1 MLSMERFCESRQ
13 LRNKL
18 LNIHY
23 VGGNGGEFFATMMQN
38 HSEFNFHDGCY
49 NDPKA
54 IKYEFKRD
62 EFDNLS
68 QYYLGWG
75 IDNDCLTNYS
85 PKEFFEMWKTSPD
98 KWTIRVDH
106 GYGYNTQTEEWRK
119 GLYTDWNVS
128 KTIILNCT
136 EIKGAEY
143 CRGLCYHKVFGKEYY
158 EVITKKGDTPIIK
171 SCAISIIRDRLF
183 KTQKFVDFNN
193 FRLERD
199 TDLNVGS
206 AIRLE
211 QITYNEYVDTFI
223 DQENETDITLGS
235 SPIRVF
241 KTLDNSFGVV
251 PMPDKS
257 YNITYEYF
265 NFPVDL
271 NLSTDAPTIPERF
284 KFVITDGAMYH
295 AYMFRDNME
304 LGQIT
309 FKKFEEGMKNMRKLL
324 VNENVYIRAT

>member
-183 KTQKFVDFNN
+183 KYHGD
-193 FRLERD
+193 
-199 TDLNVGS
+199 
-206 AIRLE
+206 
-211 QITYNEYVDTFI
+211 FI
-223 DQENETDITLGS
+223 DFWENPLNFNQRYTKNYIDLIPEGYDYLEVDPMKLLHTRDDVEREEQL
-235 SPIRVF
+235 IRIF
-241 KTLDNSFGVV
+241 DYLELDYRTLDECMLLCEKYMKDNRN
-251 PMPDKS
+251 K
-257 YNITYEYF
+257 YNNGIQR
-265 NFPVDL
+265 
-271 NLSTDAPTIPERF
+271 S
-284 KFVITDGAMYH
+284 
-295 AYMFRDNME
+295 
-304 LGQIT
+304 
-309 FKKFEEGMKNMRKLL
+309 
-324 VNENVYIRAT
+324 

>member
-1 MLSMERFCESRQ
+1 MAYNFLELVNSVARRLNEPELTTSNFASATGFYAQIKDSVNASVRDINLYHEYWPYNH
-13 LRNKL
+13 NKET
-18 LNIHY
+18 I
-23 VGGNGGEFFATMMQN
+23 T
-38 HSEFNFHDGCY
+38 
-49 NDPKA
+49 
-54 IKYEFKRD
+54 
-62 EFDNLS
+62 
-68 QYYLGWG
+68 
-75 IDNDCLTNYS
+75 LTAGTTRY
-85 PKEFFEMWKTSPD
+85 PLPAD
-98 KWTIRVDH
+98 
-106 GYGYNTQTEEWRK
+106 
-119 GLYTDWNVS
+119 
-128 KTIILNCT
+128 
-136 EIKGAEY
+136 A
-143 CRGLCYHKVFGKEYY
+143 
-158 EVITKKGDTPIIK
+158 
-171 SCAISIIRDRLF
+171 
-183 KTQKFVDFNN
+183 KFVDFNN

-206 AIRLE
+206 SIRLE
-211 QITYNEYVDTFI
+211 QIAYNEYVDTFI
-223 DQENETDITLGS
+223 DQESETDVSQGS
-235 SPIRVF
+235 SPTRVF